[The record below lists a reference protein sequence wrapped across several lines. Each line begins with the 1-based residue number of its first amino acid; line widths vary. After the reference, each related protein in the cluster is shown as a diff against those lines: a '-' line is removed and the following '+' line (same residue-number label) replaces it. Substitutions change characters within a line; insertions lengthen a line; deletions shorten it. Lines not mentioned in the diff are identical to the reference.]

1 MSITWIQI
9 YGLLLVLW
17 FTRKVMVLPRLI
29 PLTPFLFISTVFLN
43 CISVFL
49 NSICISGVVDLV
61 FHYFRKGTLLLWCP
75 WPLKAFLYFSIAFLY
90 FSTPISVHKTQVLQH
105 FDVKVMVLHCCLSVS
120 VFLNYISVFLNL
132 LTLIKAFLG
141 ESNGSALLP
150 GYFCN
155 FQLYVCISQPLFQ
168 HFEAKV
174 MVPPCCLCISEL
186 YFCISNPYF
195 SILRQK

>member
-1 MSITWIQI
+1 
-9 YGLLLVLW
+9 
-17 FTRKVMVLPRLI
+17 
-29 PLTPFLFISTVFLN
+29 
-43 CISVFL
+43 
-49 NSICISGVVDLV
+49 
-61 FHYFRKGTLLLWCP
+61 
-75 WPLKAFLYFSIAFLY
+75 
-90 FSTPISVHKTQVLQH
+90 
-105 FDVKVMVLHCCLSVS
+105 MVLHCCLSVS

-155 FQLYVCISQPLFQ
+155 FQLYVCIYQTLFQ
-168 HFEAKV
+168 HFAAKV